1 MNTLTAELDS
11 EIQLVL
17 ILLVFVISALSE
29 LRWAQR

>member
-29 LRWAQR
+29 LRWPRR